1 MNELNEPISQPI
13 LQVENLGKTYFQ
25 YRSEVARVASWFG
38 LPAKPAVEHCVLQ
51 GISFSINPGEAIGI
65 VGQNGAGKSTLLKI
79 VTGTQR
85 PTTGSVQLFGKVG
98 SILELGM
105 GFNPEFTGRQN
116 AYHSAG
122 LMGFSKTEIESFMS
136 EIESFAEIG
145 DYFDQPVNT
154 YSSGMQMRVAFSVI
168 TASRPELLIVD
179 EALSVG
185 DTYFQHKSFNRI
197 RDFQKQGSSLLL
209 VSHDA
214 SVIQSLC
221 NRAILLEKGKVIK
234 DDDPESVMDYY
245 NALTAQRENSIVR
258 TKQLENG
265 KTQTLSGTGE
275 ATIIDI
281 ALIDEEDERVKV
293 VNVGQ
298 SVCLRIVI
306 QAQMELPELVVGY
319 LIKDRLGQPIFGTN
333 TYYLNNTLLKV
344 EANEEIK
351 LDLKFSINLGVG
363 HYSIAVAI
371 HADHSH
377 VSKNY
382 EWRDLALLFEVINT
396 DKDKFIGVGWMP
408 PTMEYHR

>member
-1 MNELNEPISQPI
+1 MSQPV

-25 YRSEVARVASWFG
+25 YRSEVARILSWFG
-38 LPAKPAVEHCVLQ
+38 MPSNPAIQHCVLQ
-51 GISFSINPGEAIGI
+51 GVSFTIEPGEAVGI
-65 VGQNGAGKSTLLKI
+65 VGHNGAGKSTLLKI
-79 VTGTQR
+79 VTGTQL
-85 PTTGSVQLFGKVG
+85 PTTGQVRANGRIG

-122 LMGFSKTEIESFMS
+122 LMGFPKADIDKAMVD
-136 EIESFAEIG
+136 IANFAEIG
-145 DYFDQPVNT
+145 EYFDQPVNT
-154 YSSGMQMRVAFSVI
+154 YSSGMQLRVAFAVI
-168 TASRPELLIVD
+168 TAFRPELLIVD

-185 DTYFQHKSFNRI
+185 DAYFQHKSFSRI
-197 RDFQKQGSSLLL
+197 RDFQKQGTSLLL
-209 VSHDA
+209 VSHDRTA
-214 SVIQSLC
+214 IQSLC
-221 NRAILLEKGKVIK
+221 NRAILLERGKVIK
-234 DDDPESVMDYY
+234 DGDPESVMDYY
-245 NALTAQRENSIVR
+245 NALTAQKENSIVR
-258 TKQLENG
+258 TQQLENG
-265 KTQTLSGTGE
+265 KIQTLSGTGE
-275 ATIIDI
+275 ATISDI
-281 ALIDEEDERVKV
+281 ALIDEKGERVEV

-298 SVCLRIVI
+298 SICLRIVV
-306 QAQMELPELVVGY
+306 QAQMDLPELVVGY

-333 TYYLNNTLLKV
+333 TYHLNNTLLKV

-396 DKDKFIGVGWMP
+396 DKDEFVGVGWLP

>member
-1 MNELNEPISQPI
+1 MNKPI

-38 LPAKPAVEHCVLQ
+38 LPAKPAVQHCVLQ

-85 PTTGSVQLFGKVG
+85 PTTGRVQLSGKVG

-122 LMGFSKTEIESFMS
+122 LMGFPRAEIETFMS

-197 RDFQKQGSSLLL
+197 REFQKRGSALLL

-221 NRAILLEKGKVIK
+221 SRAILLEEGRVIK
-234 DDDPESVMDYY
+234 DGDPVTVMDYY
-245 NALTAQRENSIVR
+245 NALITDKENANIRVKQLADGKVQTISGTSEAVVESIVLLNDES
-258 TKQLENG
+258 QAIEFV
-265 KTQTLSGTGE
+265 SVGE
-275 ATIIDI
+275 PV
-281 ALIDEEDERVKV
+281 ALRIQVKV
-293 VNVGQ
+293 YQN
-298 SVCLRIVI
+298 
-306 QAQMELPELVVGY
+306 LPVLVLGY
-319 LIKDRLGQPIFGTN
+319 VIKDRLGQTVYGTN
-333 TYYLNNTLLKV
+333 TWHTQQEINDVAGGDLLTYT
-344 EANEEIK
+344 IRFPM
-351 LDLKFSINLGVG
+351 DLGPG
-363 HYSIAVAI
+363 TYSISTAL
-371 HADHSH
+371 
-377 VSKNY
+377 VSTETHMANNY
-382 EWRDLALLFEVINT
+382 EWRDFACIFEVVNV
-396 DKDKFIGVGWMP
+396 DKPKFSGSVWLQ
-408 PTMEYHR
+408 PTIEIS